1 MLSKIMFSLIAIVLL
16 TGPLA
21 TPGLAQEPVQ
31 CENVYTVQ
39 AGDWLSKIAEK
50 YYGDP
55 LAFERIVDAS
65 NAQSDDDYPDIANPD
80 LIEPGLVLCLPSGD
94 VMAQLLEMAQSA
106 PPGLSPQEL
115 ANATYPTQYI
125 PAGSVTL
132 ENGRFSESIAPGS
145 ATEIKINVT
154 RHLAYGELN
163 GQPAAAIVLLSDPG
177 GSGSFYD
184 LHVMASQDGQPVSVA
199 STMLGDR
206 VQINSMTIENNQ
218 IVVDMVQAGPDDPM
232 CCPSQQVIK
241 TFELQGDQLVEVSSQ
256 IVQDEGSSAP
266 ELVGPV
272 WLWQQTLMNNDDQF
286 IPDNPGNYN
295 LQFNSDGTV
304 AIQADCNR
312 VGGSYTL
319 DGSQLAIE
327 LGPSTLVACP
337 EGSLGDQFV
346 KNLGE
351 ANSYFFDGDDL
362 IISLMF
368 DSGSMRFGPQ
378 SNELAGTSWTVIGY
392 NNGRGGVVSVIIGTE
407 LTAAFG
413 EDGTLSGSAGCNTY
427 NAGYEVD
434 ANNISIGLPI
444 STMMACAEP
453 EGIMEQEQE
462 YLTALGTAATYQ
474 ITGNRLEMRTVESS
488 TVATFEAAR

>member
-1 MLSKIMFSLIAIVLL
+1 MFSVVAVVLL
-16 TGPLA
+16 TGLLA
-21 TPGLAQEPVQ
+21 LPGLAQEPVQ
-31 CENVYTVQ
+31 CKNVYTVQ

-55 LAFERIVDAS
+55 LAFERIVAAS

-80 LIEPGLVLCLPSGD
+80 LIEPGLVLCLPPADGI
-94 VMAQLLEMAQSA
+94 AQLLAMAGSA

-115 ANATYPTQYI
+115 ANATYPTQYV

-132 ENGRFSESIAPGS
+132 ENGRFSEPVAPDS
-145 ATEIKINVT
+145 ATEVKVSLT
-154 RHLAYGELN
+154 RWLAYGELN
-163 GQPAAAIVLLSDPG
+163 DQPAAALVLVSDPG
-177 GSGSFYD
+177 GSGTFYD
-184 LHVMASQDGQPVSVA
+184 LYVMVSQNSQPVSLA

-206 VQINSMTIENNQ
+206 VQINSMTIENSQ
-218 IVVDMVQAGPDDPM
+218 IVVDMVQAGPEDPF
-232 CCPSQQVIK
+232 CCPTQQVIK
-241 TFELQGDQLVEVSSQ
+241 SFELQGEELVEIFSQ
-256 IVQDEGSSAP
+256 IVEDEGSSP

-286 IPDNPGNYN
+286 IPDNPGNYT

-312 VGGSYTL
+312 VGGSYTF
-319 DGSQLAIE
+319 DGSQLALE
-327 LGPSTLVACP
+327 LGPSTLAACP

-346 KNLGE
+346 ANLSS
-351 ANSYFFDGDDL
+351 ANSYFFDGNDL
-362 IISLMF
+362 LIDLMF
-368 DSGSMRFGPQ
+368 DSGAMRFSAQ
-378 SNELAGTSWTVIGY
+378 SNELAGTSWSVIAY

-413 EDGTLSGSAGCNTY
+413 EDGTLSGSAGCNSY
-427 NAGYEVD
+427 SAGYETD
-434 ANNISIGLPI
+434 GNSITIGLSI

-462 YLTALGTAATYQ
+462 YLAALGTAATYQ
-474 ITGNRLEMRTVESS
+474 ITGDRLEMRTAEGA
-488 TVATFEAAR
+488 TVATFETAK